1 MSQQSYVAH
10 RSILLSNIENML
22 ENIVARRQHN
32 SNSSQDLFG
41 DTDDSNLLNIQLKP
55 DTLKLSQLEIAQ
67 KEKESL
73 GVYMHGNPLSE
84 YEELIKLLN
93 AIIKGRSLYL
103 VIVQKVRKVFT
114 RANTLMYALELT
126 TIDGDLEGVIYSKNA
141 SSYSSILEEKSLY
154 WVTGN
159 INDPAKKQADKLAK
173 EAKEASQNPE
183 IDSGIDPDN
192 LTPEQLE
199 TPIEY
204 VESPKLVID
213 HLGLYS
219 SGIDQFLEGIAIR
232 TPEKPILEWAKLIDW
247 TQNPK
252 TITAQILDVTP
263 PELLKV
269 KTPKY
274 STKAKSKTSYQEEYE
289 LMPESPDS
297 IIIPSDY
304 TESEVNYT
312 PDIDDNYAGSTYQ
325 SVEVVFRATSNP
337 VNIKHTKHLLQKQD
351 PANPID
357 FYRVNLSVDKAGVI
371 QRAKNDFYIMRRD
384 YDELGAEFRI

>member
-1 MSQQSYVAH
+1 MSQQSYVTH

-32 SNSSQDLFG
+32 SNASQDLFG

-103 VIVQKVRKVFT
+103 VIVQKIRKVFT

-126 TIDGDLEGVIYSKNA
+126 TIEGDLEGVIYAKNA
-141 SSYSSILEEKSLY
+141 SSYSSILEEKLLY

-192 LTPEQLE
+192 LTSEQLE

-219 SGIDQFLEGIAIR
+219 SGIDQFLNGITTR

-252 TITAQILDVTP
+252 TITRQILDITP
-263 PELLKV
+263 SELLKV
-269 KTPKY
+269 KATKY
-274 STKAKSKTSYQEEYE
+274 PAKSKTNYQAEYQPI
-289 LMPESPDS
+289 PESSDS

-312 PDIDDNYAGSTYQ
+312 PDIEDNYAGSTYQ

-357 FYRVNLSVDKAGVI
+357 YYRVNLSVDKAGVI

-384 YDELGAEFRI
+384 FEALGAEFKTA